1 MSTYGFGPAVQRWGG
16 FLSDSVLVPYADHML
31 VAVPDALTSTA
42 VASASDNI
50 SDAWRAVG
58 PQLAAEPGSPVLIV
72 HAERSPQ
79 FETHETLALKTSI
92 PCRGRPAGNA
102 QC

>member
-1 MSTYGFGPAVQRWGG
+1 VPVGLDPA
-16 FLSDSVLVPYADHML
+16 
-31 VAVPDALTSTA
+31 A

-79 FETHETLALKTSI
+79 LETHET
-92 PCRGRPAGNA
+92 PAA
-102 QC
+102 A